1 MSENKLHDRGLIKWR
16 GFMMPEHMSLIAEID
31 WDMHRQ
37 PKPLLDDYQI
47 EEMESRLQFA
57 FESKIPVRITEHIGG
72 LEETLTG
79 TVVRLNPHTKE
90 ISVKVGEFVER
101 IKWADVVGVELVD
114 D

>member
-1 MSENKLHDRGLIKWR
+1 MDDRGLVKWR
-16 GFMMPEHMSLIAEID
+16 GFMMPEHMALIAEMD

-57 FESKIPVRITEHIGG
+57 FESKVPVRITEHVGG

-79 TVVRLNPHTKE
+79 TVTRLDPITKE
-90 ISVKVGEFVER
+90 ISVRVGEYIER
-101 IKWADVVGVELVD
+101 IKWEDVVGVEVVD